1 MGLEASGKESSLS
14 IAATQSHRAGAVP
27 GSGSFKCLDCGSPVA
42 LEALDEVPECPRC
55 GGERFRRASMFETP
69 SEQQSTAEF
78 VLGTPAT
85 KPEWLSEARERA
97 AKQESG
103 SFLAFEDDGVHL
115 LRLSDSWTRIGR
127 SVTAGVR
134 LDDPTVSRRH
144 AIVVCEGPGE
154 VRVLDDRSLNGVF
167 VNGELTDWGTL
178 ADGDELTVGRYKLYL
193 LEV

>member
-1 MGLEASGKESSLS
+1 
-14 IAATQSHRAGAVP
+14 
-27 GSGSFKCLDCGSPVA
+27 
-42 LEALDEVPECPRC
+42 
-55 GGERFRRASMFETP
+55 MFETP
-69 SEQQSTAEF
+69 SERQDTAEF
-78 VLGTPAT
+78 DVGAPAT
-85 KPEWLSEARERA
+85 QPEWLTKAREQA
-97 AKQESG
+97 ANQESG
-103 SFLAFEDDGVHL
+103 SFLAFDDDGVKL
-115 LRLSDSWTRIGR
+115 FKLGDDWTRIGR

-144 AIVVCEGPGE
+144 AIVVCEGPGQ

>member
-1 MGLEASGKESSLS
+1 
-14 IAATQSHRAGAVP
+14 
-27 GSGSFKCLDCGSPVA
+27 
-42 LEALDEVPECPRC
+42 
-55 GGERFRRASMFETP
+55 MFETP

-78 VLGTPAT
+78 VVGAPPTR
-85 KPEWLSEARERA
+85 PEWLTDARRLAVERD
-97 AKQESG
+97 SG
-103 SFLAFEDDGVHL
+103 SFLAIEDDGVQL
-115 LRLSDSWTRIGR
+115 FKLGDGWTRIGR
-127 SVTAGVR
+127 SVTAGIR

-178 ADGDELTVGRYKLYL
+178 GDGDELMVGRYKLYL

>member
-1 MGLEASGKESSLS
+1 
-14 IAATQSHRAGAVP
+14 
-27 GSGSFKCLDCGSPVA
+27 
-42 LEALDEVPECPRC
+42 
-55 GGERFRRASMFETP
+55 MFETP
-69 SEQQSTAEF
+69 SEQQPTAEF
-78 VLGTPAT
+78 DVGAPAT
-85 KPEWLSEARERA
+85 QPEWLTTARERA
-97 AKQESG
+97 ASQESG
-103 SFLAFEDDGVHL
+103 SFLAFEDDGVQL
-115 LRLSDSWTRIGR
+115 FKLGDDWTRIGR

-144 AIVVCEGPGE
+144 AIVVCEGPGQ